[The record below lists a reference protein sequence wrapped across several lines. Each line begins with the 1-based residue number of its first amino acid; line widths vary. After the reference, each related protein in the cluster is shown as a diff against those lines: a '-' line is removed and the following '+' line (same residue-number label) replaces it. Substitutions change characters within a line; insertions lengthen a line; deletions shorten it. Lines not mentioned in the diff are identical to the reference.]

1 MSISGWIRA
10 YGGAE
15 YLVRYTF
22 DSRPEAERD
31 PKQAYSGILS
41 WPSILQFP
49 AIPGLRC
56 SEGILRMDGNIRPY
70 QPADDDTIIAVWLA
84 ASEIAHPF
92 LTDDFIAREKGRVRD
107 DYLRKAETWVFEH
120 DERVL
125 GFIAVIG
132 NEVGGIFVHPDA
144 QRKGIGK
151 ALMDVAVQLRGEVFL
166 DVFKSNWLGRSFYDR
181 YGFSIKFE
189 HIHEETRQPQLRL
202 CYPPH
207 GG

>member
-1 MSISGWIRA
+1 
-10 YGGAE
+10 
-15 YLVRYTF
+15 
-22 DSRPEAERD
+22 
-31 PKQAYSGILS
+31 
-41 WPSILQFP
+41 
-49 AIPGLRC
+49 
-56 SEGILRMDGNIRPY
+56 MDGYVRPY
-70 QPADDDTIIAVWLA
+70 RPADDDSIIAVWLA
-84 ASEIAHPF
+84 SSKIAHPF
-92 LTDDFIAREKGRVRD
+92 LTDDFISREKGRMRD
-107 DYLRKAETWVFEH
+107 DHLRKAETWVFEH

-132 NEVGGIFVHPDA
+132 NEVGGIFVHPGA

-181 YGFSIKFE
+181 YGFSIEYE
-189 HIHEETRQPQLRL
+189 HIHEETRQPLLRL